1 MKIKS
6 IFLLSLI
13 ALFSCSTPT
22 SKEDD
27 GKIKIV
33 CTTGII
39 GDMVANIVGEEANV
53 KSMMG
58 PGVDPHLYKA
68 SQGDLKLLTNA
79 DIIIHNGLHL
89 EGKMGKIF
97 EKLKNRKIIFTAA
110 DGLVKEDLIN
120 NSNFLGAYDP
130 HIWFDLNLWGK
141 ACFHLTESLANVEGL
156 SKEKVLKQGKDYA
169 AEIKEM
175 SSWVKKEI
183 YKIPEKQRV
192 LITAH
197 DAFSYFGKAYDIE
210 VKGLQ
215 GISTASEYGLKDVS
229 DLVNFIIDRDIQAV
243 YVESSVSDKALQAVI
258 KGCESK
264 GHNAIIGGLL
274 YSDAM
279 GEKGSP
285 EGTYL
290 GMVKHNVNTIVGG
303 LMKGETNER

>member
-1 MKIKS
+1 MKLKL
-6 IFLLSLI
+6 IFFLSLI
-13 ALFSCSTPT
+13 ALFSCSTPPVNND
-22 SKEDD
+22 EQ
-27 GKIKIV
+27 IKIV

-39 GDMVANIVGEEANV
+39 GDMVANIVGEAAEV

-68 SQGDLKLLTNA
+68 SQGDLRLLTNA

-89 EGKMGKIF
+89 EGKMGEIF
-97 EKLKNRKIIFTAA
+97 NKLKNRKIIFTAA
-110 DGLVKEDLIN
+110 DGLQEKDLIN

-130 HIWFDLNLWGK
+130 HIWFDLNLWYK
-141 ACFHLTESLANVEGL
+141 ACLHLTESLANVEGL
-156 SKEKVLKQGKDYA
+156 PKEKIMAQGQKYA
-169 AEIKEM
+169 AQIKEM
-175 SSWVKKEI
+175 SAWVKNEI
-183 YKIPEKQRV
+183 HKIPEKQRV

-229 DLVNFIIDRDIQAV
+229 DLVNFIIERDIRAV
-243 YVESSVSDKALQAVI
+243 YIESSVSDKALQAVI

-264 GHNAIIGGLL
+264 GHNAVIGGML
-274 YSDAM
+274 YSDAL
-279 GEKGSP
+279 GENGSP

-290 GMVKHNVNTIVGG
+290 GVVRHNVNAIVEG
-303 LMKGETNER
+303 LIKGETNEK